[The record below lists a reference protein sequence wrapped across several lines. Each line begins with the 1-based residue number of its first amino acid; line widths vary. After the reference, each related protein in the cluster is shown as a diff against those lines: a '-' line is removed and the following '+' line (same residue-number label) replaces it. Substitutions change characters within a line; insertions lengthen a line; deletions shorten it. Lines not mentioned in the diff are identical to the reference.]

1 MAPPPLEHLFSIYH
15 VTQQYLCR
23 HVVVGKYDR
32 LFSGCTGQERDVIR
46 VSSRRTEKQINRLTD
61 GETAAEKQGEQSEQ
75 GDMAATTATTGKEP
89 DSKKKGKG
97 PWMTRVENELEEA
110 IELGVRSSTKS
121 ETRGFRVHFY
131 AEQLARA
138 KVQVAFYEAMLR
150 LEEQKDEVAAKR
162 MIAFEGDLQEQVE
175 RLQRLV
181 VGEQAEQVGKMTT
194 EEFGDDEDW
203 RTVVPDS
210 SGRVPV
216 KGER

>member
-1 MAPPPLEHLFSIYH
+1 M
-15 VTQQYLCR
+15 
-23 HVVVGKYDR
+23 
-32 LFSGCTGQERDVIR
+32 IR
-46 VSSRRTEKQINRLTD
+46 VSSRRTNKQINKLTD

-75 GDMAATTATTGKEP
+75 GDMAASTATSKPET
-89 DSKKKGKG
+89 KKKGKG
-97 PWMTRVENELEEA
+97 PWMTEIIDRLDQLVD
-110 IELGVRSSTKS
+110 LGVRSSTKS

-131 AEQLARA
+131 LEQLARA
-138 KVQVAFYEAMLR
+138 KIEVVFYEVMLR

-162 MIAFEGDLQEQVE
+162 MVGFEGDLQEQVE
-175 RLQRLV
+175 RLRRLV
-181 VGEQAEQVGKMTT
+181 VGGQAEQVGKMTT

>member
-1 MAPPPLEHLFSIYH
+1 
-15 VTQQYLCR
+15 
-23 HVVVGKYDR
+23 
-32 LFSGCTGQERDVIR
+32 
-46 VSSRRTEKQINRLTD
+46 
-61 GETAAEKQGEQSEQ
+61 
-75 GDMAATTATTGKEP
+75 MAAATATTGKQP
-89 DSKKKGKG
+89 DSKKKVKG
-97 PWMTRVENELEEA
+97 PWMTRVEDELEEA

-162 MIAFEGDLQEQVE
+162 MIGFEGDLQEQVE
-175 RLQRLV
+175 RLRRLV
-181 VGEQAEQVGKMTT
+181 VGEQAEQVGTT

-216 KGER
+216 KGETVV